1 MAPFFMKYR
10 IGLLIAICVLTIIAA
25 IVNQPVLW
33 TVCILCAL
41 LHSEMRFHEIKEIIN
56 VKDKAMGLRLIEGM
70 RALTELCK
78 NAFDHIKT
86 TNGKVEKLGAKV
98 GETMAKVH
106 RLEQRG
112 NVKTTAKTPFP
123 PESWKKPEIAVTVKK
138 EKKENT
144 KE

>member
-1 MAPFFMKYR
+1 MAPFFMKKYWKEYTLAAFTL
-10 IGLLIAICVLTIIAA
+10 ICAQINNQYLWGALILGILLYFVLEKHRVEATFDA
-25 IVNQPVLW
+25 
-33 TVCILCAL
+33 
-41 LHSEMRFHEIKEIIN
+41 
-56 VKDKAMGLRLIEGM
+56 KDKAMGLRLIDGM

-112 NVKTTAKTPFP
+112 NVKTTPKTPFP
-123 PESWKKPEIAVTVKK
+123 PESWKKPEVSVPVKK
-138 EKKENT
+138 EKKEKT